1 MKITIVDYGVGNLR
15 SVERALVHA
24 GAEVAI
30 TSDGDELERAAGL
43 TPEPA
48 VDEPAMPPAPPPVPE
63 PTG

>member
-1 MKITIVDYGVGNLR
+1 MIAVVDYGVGNLR

-43 TPEPA
+43 VLP
-48 VDEPAMPPAPPPVPE
+48 
-63 PTG
+63 G